1 MRIKKYV
8 LLVDTHGGPLS
19 GLAKEL
25 KRLEFSVALVPEKRA
40 AIDFM
45 RRFSKL
51 GLIVINATED
61 AHQAELAAEAQQV
74 HPNLPVVILG
84 TRGCEVQTASK
95 NWQIEGPVDAA
106 MLQQQVADAL
116 REQSYPEQ
124 VLAALSFST
133 EEALAGFGSHFAAGQ
148 AYLRATRGMITD
160 MTALLP
166 FSGRRVSGYLAI
178 GSSRE
183 TAVNLHKALFPTAS
197 SPEEEDLTDLLGEV
211 CNRAIGRFHE
221 LFESRGLSFNFGVSL
236 YLTGR
241 SDLRAAQEHPALVL
255 EFEGPAGSVLVEL
268 FLDGLIPN
276 PTPSAAPDTPSPAGE
291 FVLL

>member
-8 LLVDTHGGPLS
+8 LLVDTHAGPLS

-25 KRLEFSVALVPEKRA
+25 KRLEFRVALVPEKGA

-61 AHQAELAAEAQQV
+61 PRQADLAVEAQQA
-74 HPNLPVVILG
+74 HPNLPVVILNG
-84 TRGCEVQTASK
+84 HGCEVQTVSK
-95 NWQIEGPVDAA
+95 SWQVEGPIDAA
-106 MLQQQVADAL
+106 TLEAQVADAL

-148 AYLRATRGMITD
+148 AYLRATRGMITE

-166 FSGRRVSGYLAI
+166 FSGRRVSGYLAV
-178 GSSRE
+178 GSNRQ
-183 TAVNLHKALFPTAS
+183 TAINLHQTLFPHATT
-197 SPEEEDLTDLLGEV
+197 PEEEDLTDLLGEV

-236 YLTGR
+236 YLTGK

-268 FLDGLIPN
+268 FLDGLIPT
-276 PTPSAAPDTPSPAGE
+276 PAPSAAPETPSPAGE